1 MGHPVCYWKK
11 LVSNYNES
19 QCFQNQNILLN
30 LSPALVT
37 LICIILL
44 YVFVKTRS
52 PNVNWG
58 SSSQSQTFMSALKSV
73 QALAKVED
81 HVKNYRPKIIVMSGN
96 PADRV
101 EIQ

>member
-1 MGHPVCYWKK
+1 M
-11 LVSNYNES
+11 
-19 QCFQNQNILLN
+19 N

-101 EIQ
+101 AIQ

>member
-1 MGHPVCYWKK
+1 MDYVT
-11 LVSNYNES
+11 
-19 QCFQNQNILLN
+19 
-30 LSPALVT
+30 ALVT

-44 YVFVKTRS
+44 YVFVRTRS

-81 HVKNYRPKIIVMSGN
+81 HVKARYIYDVHKILGIFDPLLHLSTY
-96 PADRV
+96 
-101 EIQ
+101 